1 MECWG
6 VHYDSMRSKDDHN
19 VYKVT
24 CGLPG
29 IKPTLGNFE
38 KQEEAKA
45 KLESA
50 VKHWF
55 SKLNE

>member
-1 MECWG
+1 
-6 VHYDSMRSKDDHN
+6 MRSKDDHN